1 VTGQPELD
9 PNSVSAQRV
18 KLLEL
23 DIRIN
28 HSAKLPR
35 APRMLQNLLR
45 IEGHLNFLEM
55 PP

>member
-23 DIRIN
+23 DVRIN
-28 HSAKLPR
+28 HSAEVLR
-35 APRMLQNLLR
+35 VPRMLQNLLR